1 LRCQFSQVFA
11 IVVAQR
17 LAIKPQQKSGRKI
30 AMTGIDNSIN
40 RREMLRQG
48 IAAGFGIAAPSLIS
62 LSGENMTVTGLP
74 SEYDEYDALGLAE
87 LIAKKQITPAELLN
101 AVRRRVETIN
111 PKLNAFCY
119 LFFDKAE
126 EQIKNGLGDGPF
138 GGVPFALKDIG
149 QYMKG
154 TITSAG
160 ARVWKDQVA
169 DFDSTLVTRYK
180 QAGLVIF
187 GKTASPEFGL
197 TTTTESVLF
206 GQTRNPWNLER
217 TSGGSSGGASSAVAS
232 RILPMAHASDG
243 GGSIRIPAS
252 CCGLFGLKPT
262 RGRVPMGPSQFESW
276 NGLSAHHALTVS
288 VRDSAALLD
297 VSSGVELG
305 SPYYP
310 PPQQRPFLKEAGA
323 DPGKLRIALIADSP
337 AGTPVDPECR
347 NATTEA
353 AKLCESLGHKVEAA
367 KWPIDVALMRG
378 AFLTIVNVSVAK
390 ALDDGEK
397 PLGRAVTDKDVE
409 PVTWAMAQQGRNV
422 SSVAYSRA
430 IGTLHQIGLI
440 MAKFQQTYDAILNP
454 TLGKPPVPLGV
465 LSLTP
470 KDMQTFTKEITEFSP
485 FTAVYN
491 VTGQPSMSVPLHW
504 TPDGLPV
511 GVMFSARFGDEAT
524 LFRLAS
530 QLEKA
535 KPWAGRKPKI

>member
-1 LRCQFSQVFA
+1 
-11 IVVAQR
+11 
-17 LAIKPQQKSGRKI
+17 
-30 AMTGIDNSIN
+30 MTGSDHSIN
-40 RREMLRQG
+40 RRELLKRAT
-48 IAAGFGIAAPSLIS
+48 AASLGIAAPSLVPF
-62 LSGENMTVTGLP
+62 SGENMTLTGLP
-74 SEYDEYDALGLAE
+74 SEFDNYDALGLAE
-87 LIAKKQITPAELLN
+87 LIAKKQVAPAELLN
-101 AVRRRVETIN
+101 AVRKRVESIN

-126 EQIKNGLGDGPF
+126 EQIKGGLGDGPF
-138 GGVPFALKDIG
+138 RGVPFALKDIG
-149 QYMKG
+149 QYLKG

-169 DFDSTLVTRYK
+169 DYDSTLVTRYK

-187 GKTASPEFGL
+187 GKTASPELGL

-217 TSGGSSGGASSAVAS
+217 TSGGSSGGASAAVAA

-262 RGRVPMGPSQFESW
+262 RGRVPTGPAQFEGW
-276 NGLSAHHALTVS
+276 NGLSAHHALTIS

-297 VSSGVELG
+297 ISSGAELG
-305 SPYYP
+305 APYYP
-310 PPQQRPFLKEAGA
+310 PPQQRPFLKEVGA
-323 DPGKLRIALIADSP
+323 DPGKLRIALISDSP

-347 NATTEA
+347 KAAMEA
-353 AKLCESLGHKVEAA
+353 AKLCESLGHKIEEA
-367 KWPIDVALMRG
+367 KWPMDHAVFRG
-378 AFLTIVNVSVAK
+378 AFLAIVNVSVAK
-390 ALDDGEK
+390 SLDDAAT

-409 PVTWAMAQQGRNV
+409 PVTWVMAQQGRNI
-422 SSVAYSRA
+422 SSVVYSRA
-430 IGTLHQIGLI
+430 ISTIHQVGLT
-440 MAKFQQTYDAILNP
+440 MAKFQQTYDVILNP
-454 TLGKPPVPLGV
+454 TLGKAPVPLGV

-470 KDMQTFTKEITEFSP
+470 KDMQAFTKEITEFSP
-485 FTAVYN
+485 FTSVYN

-535 KPWAGRKPKI
+535 KPWSERRPKI

>member
-1 LRCQFSQVFA
+1 
-11 IVVAQR
+11 
-17 LAIKPQQKSGRKI
+17 
-30 AMTGIDNSIN
+30 M
-40 RREMLRQG
+40 E
-48 IAAGFGIAAPSLIS
+48 IAAPSLV
-62 LSGENMTVTGLP
+62 LRSGEKMTITGLP
-74 SEYDEYDALGLAE
+74 FEYDKYDALGLAE
-87 LIAKKQITPAELLN
+87 LIAKKQLTPAELLN
-101 AVRRRVETIN
+101 AVRQRVETLN

-126 EQIKNGLGDGPF
+126 EQIKSGLGNGPF
-138 GGVPFALKDIG
+138 SGVPFALKDLG
-149 QYMKG
+149 QHLEG

-160 ARVWKDQVA
+160 ARVWTDQVA
-169 DFDSTLVTRYK
+169 DYDSTLVARYK

-187 GKTASPEFGL
+187 GKTTSPEFGL

-262 RGRVPMGPSQFESW
+262 RARVPMGPAQFESW
-276 NGLSAHHALTVS
+276 NGLSAHHALTIS

-310 PPQQRPFLKEAGA
+310 PPQHRPFLKEVGA

-337 AGTPVDPECR
+337 AGTPVDPECS
-347 NATTEA
+347 NAATEA
-353 AKLCESLGHKVEAA
+353 AKLCESLGHKVDEA
-367 KWPIDVALMRG
+367 KWPIDHAMMRG
-378 AFLTIVNVSVAK
+378 AFLAIVNVSVAK
-390 ALDDGEK
+390 ALDEGAK
-397 PLGRAVTDKDVE
+397 PLGREVTEMDVE
-409 PVTWAMAQQGRNV
+409 PVTWAMAEQGRKV
-422 SSVAYSRA
+422 SSVVYSQA
-430 IGTLHQIGLI
+430 IGTMHEIGLM
-440 MAKFQQTYDAILNP
+440 MAKFQQTYDVILNP
-454 TLGKPPVPLGV
+454 TLGKPPAPLGV

-470 KDMQTFTKEITEFSP
+470 KDMKTFAKEITEFSP
-485 FTAVYN
+485 FTSVYN

-511 GVMFSARFGDEAT
+511 GVMFSARFGDETT

-535 KPWAGRKPKI
+535 RPWAGRRPKI

>member
-1 LRCQFSQVFA
+1 MRESE
-11 IVVAQR
+11 
-17 LAIKPQQKSGRKI
+17 
-30 AMTGIDNSIN
+30 NSIN
-40 RREMLRQG
+40 RREMLKQG
-48 IAAGFGIAAPSLIS
+48 IAASFGIAAPSLIP

-74 SEYDEYDALGLAE
+74 SEYDKYDALGLAE
-87 LIAKKQITPAELLN
+87 LIAKKQITPAELLD
-101 AVRRRVETIN
+101 AVRRRVETTNTKI
-111 PKLNAFCY
+111 NAFSH
-119 LFFDKAE
+119 LFFDRAE
-126 EQIKNGLGDGPF
+126 EQIRNGLGQGPF
-138 GGVPFALKDIG
+138 RGVPFALKDLG
-149 QYMKG
+149 QYLTG

-160 ARVWKDQVA
+160 GRIWKDQVA

-187 GKTASPEFGL
+187 GKTATPELGL
-197 TTTTESVLF
+197 TTTTESVLY

-217 TSGGSSGGASSAVAS
+217 TSGGSSGGASSVVAC

-262 RGRVPMGPSQFESW
+262 RGRVPMGPGQFEGW
-276 NGLSAHHALTVS
+276 NGLSAHHAVTIS

-297 VSSGVELG
+297 ISSGVELG
-305 SPYYP
+305 APYYP
-310 PPQQRPFLKEAGA
+310 PPQQRPFLKEVGA

-347 NATTEA
+347 SAATEA
-353 AKLCESLGHKVEAA
+353 AKLCESLGHKVEEA
-367 KWPIDVALMRG
+367 KWPVDHAILRG
-378 AFLTIVNVSVAK
+378 AFLTIVNVSVAR
-390 ALDDGEK
+390 ALDEAAT
-397 PLGRAVTDKDVE
+397 PLGRPVTDKEVE
-409 PVTWAMAQQGRNV
+409 PVTWVMAQQGGKI

-430 IGTLHQIGLI
+430 IATIHQIGFT
-440 MAKFQQTYDAILNP
+440 MAKFQQTYDVILNP
-454 TLGKPPVPLGV
+454 TLGKPPAPLGV
-465 LSLTP
+465 LSLSP
-470 KDMQTFTKEITEFSP
+470 KDMQTFTKEITEFTP
-485 FTAVYN
+485 FTSVYN

-535 KPWAGRKPKI
+535 KPWAERKPKI